1 MATDYGAAGLMTM
14 AVPTVSQADR
24 LRENRGSIMTTLLRL
39 LVGAIA
45 LFNIAIGLMFLFNPA
60 GAAAGFFVIPDGG
73 QGMATLR
80 ADFPG
85 FFITGGAFA
94 LIGAVQ
100 RDARALL
107 VPIMLLA
114 IALTG
119 RCVSLLADGAPS
131 TAFPPMVAEAVMI
144 TVLALTRRSLGMRP

>member
-1 MATDYGAAGLMTM
+1 MT
-14 AVPTVSQADR
+14 
-24 LRENRGSIMTTLLRL
+24 GLLRG

-45 LFNIAIGLMFLFNPA
+45 LFNIAIGLMFLANPA
-60 GAAAGFFVIPDGG
+60 GAAAGFFIIPDGG

-85 FFITGGAFA
+85 FFITGGSFA
-94 LIGAVQ
+94 MIGAVQ

-107 VPIMLLA
+107 VPMLLLA

-119 RCVSLLADGAPS
+119 RCVSLLADGTPP
-131 TAFPPMVAEAVMI
+131 TAFAPMAAEAVMI
-144 TVLALTRRSLGMRP
+144 SVLALYRRALAVRR

>member
-1 MATDYGAAGLMTM
+1 MI
-14 AVPTVSQADR
+14 AV
-24 LRENRGSIMTTLLRL
+24 LRV

-60 GAAAGFFVIPDGG
+60 GAAAGFFIIPDGG

-85 FFITGGAFA
+85 FFITGGIFA

-100 RDARALL
+100 KDVRALQ
-107 VPIMLLA
+107 VPMLLLA

-119 RCVSLLADGAPS
+119 RCVSLIADGAPP
-131 TAFPPMVAEAVMI
+131 TAFPPMIAEAVMI
-144 TVLALTRRSLGMRP
+144 IVLTLTYRSFGRRR

>member
-1 MATDYGAAGLMTM
+1 MTM
-14 AVPTVSQADR
+14 I
-24 LRENRGSIMTTLLRL
+24 LRG
-39 LVGAIA
+39 LVAAIA

-60 GAAAGFFVIPDGG
+60 GAAAGFFIIPDGG

-85 FFITGGAFA
+85 FFITGGTFA

-100 RDARALL
+100 KDARALL
-107 VPIMLLA
+107 VPMLLLA

-119 RCVSLLADGAPS
+119 RCVSLLADGAPP

-144 TVLALTRRSLGMRP
+144 IVLSLTYRNFGQRR

>member
-1 MATDYGAAGLMTM
+1 MLVVHIAAKTVTLGKNPGGLLMAGVWR
-14 AVPTVSQADR
+14 AVVA
-24 LRENRGSIMTTLLRL
+24 LIG
-39 LVGAIA
+39 
-45 LFNIAIGLMFLFNPA
+45 LFNIAIGLGFLFNPA
-60 GAAAGFFVIPDGG
+60 GLAGQFFLIPDGS

-100 RDARALL
+100 KDAQALL
-107 VPIMLLA
+107 VPLMLLA

-119 RCVSLLADGAPS
+119 RCVSLLADGMAP
-131 TAFPPMVAEAVMI
+131 TAIPPMVAEAVMI
-144 TVLALTRRSLGMRP
+144 AILLLARRSLGRA

>member
-1 MATDYGAAGLMTM
+1 MAKI
-14 AVPTVSQADR
+14 
-24 LRENRGSIMTTLLRL
+24 LRA
-39 LVGAIA
+39 LVGVIA

-60 GAAAGFFVIPDGG
+60 GAAAGFFVIPDGP
-73 QGMATLR
+73 QGMATVR

-85 FFITGGAFA
+85 FFITGGSFA

-100 RDARALL
+100 KDGRALL

-119 RCVSLLADGAPS
+119 RGVSLLADGAPP
-131 TAFPPMVAEAVMI
+131 TAFAPMIAEAVMI
-144 TVLALTRRSLGMRP
+144 TVLALARRSLGARP